1 MVKLSNA
8 EIDYLFERS
17 ARPSVSGQGINV
29 RGGVGVPSIGASNTN
44 LEPNVYN
51 VSRDDTQSMKN
62 NARKK
67 TLARDQKVNGAMSEG
82 SGIEGEGFKEFAEG
96 FKKGFT
102 GTMKTIGTPLLDVGA
117 EIIPV
122 AKPLRKGIKAVT
134 GFGECEKKPLKKELG
149 ISGGAQKPV
158 WSEFVKGVKDTGGLS
173 FKDALKVASEMKK
186 GGMYK
191 MSDVNQQNIATIATK
206 VLHP

>member
-8 EIDYLFERS
+8 EIDDLFERS
-17 ARPSVSGQGINV
+17 ARPSVSGQGISV

-51 VSRDDTQSMKN
+51 VSRDDTQNMKN
-62 NARKK
+62 KARKK
-67 TLARDQKVNGAMSEG
+67 TLVRDQKVNGAMSEG
-82 SGIEGEGFKEFAEG
+82 SGIKEFAEG

-102 GTMKTIGTPLLDVGA
+102 GTMETVGTPVLDVIS
-117 EIIPV
+117 EIIP
-122 AKPLRKGIKAVT
+122 AGKPLRKGIKAVT
-134 GFGECEKKPLKKELG
+134 GFGEGEKKPLKKELG

-158 WSEFVKGVKDTGGLS
+158 WSDYVKAVKDTGGLS

-191 MSDVNQQNIATIATK
+191 MSDVNQQNIATIGSK
-206 VLHP
+206 VL